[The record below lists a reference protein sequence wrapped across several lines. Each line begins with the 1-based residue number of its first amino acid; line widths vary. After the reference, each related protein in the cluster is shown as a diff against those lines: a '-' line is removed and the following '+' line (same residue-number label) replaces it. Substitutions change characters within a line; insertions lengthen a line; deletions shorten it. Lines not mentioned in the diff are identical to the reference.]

1 MQLNEKLCVVRIF
14 ILILFLILSIQSW
27 AKADDIKDFEIEGMS
42 IGDSLL
48 NYYSQREINE
58 ALKNPS
64 YYKSKKYVE
73 IFLSYEKGEFDVL
86 QVAFQTKDKSYKIE
100 KIMMSKDFSNQIEK
114 CKEFKENFIE
124 DSSKF
129 LKLSNR
135 SNHDTAA
142 LADPTGNSFRYI
154 STYLHP
160 TGGFFNFTCT
170 DYGKEMYDENGWYD
184 SFTVSVGSEKMLKYL
199 QSDEAY

>member
-86 QVAFQTKDKSYKIE
+86 QVADPSTTTTQCTTDTVAFDSPSGYDPPTLCGTISGQH
-100 KIMMSKDFSNQIEK
+100 
-114 CKEFKENFIE
+114 CK
-124 DSSKF
+124 
-129 LKLSNR
+129 
-135 SNHDTAA
+135 
-142 LADPTGNSFRYI
+142 
-154 STYLHP
+154 
-160 TGGFFNFTCT
+160 FNP
-170 DYGKEMYDENGWYD
+170 
-184 SFTVSVGSEKMLKYL
+184 
-199 QSDEAY
+199 